1 MVEPIQL
8 SLHDAA
14 SPVMEELLFFHDYSM
29 LMMLMIG
36 TSVIIALVIASTT
49 KTYHTAL
56 TDANHLE
63 FLWTLLPVMIL
74 LFLATPS
81 MRTLFLLENQEN
93 PNTTIKAIGHQW
105 YWSYEYSDYE
115 NILFDSYMI
124 QNQDLEKGSPRLL
137 ETDNRMVF
145 PMQTPVRLLISA
157 EDVLHSWTLPALG
170 VKIDAIPGR
179 LNQLIFSTMR
189 PGIFYG
195 QCSEICG
202 ANHSFMP
209 ISTESVPTK
218 YFEKWLDK
226 MA

>member
-1 MVEPIQL
+1 MVEPIQV
-8 SLHDAA
+8 SLHDAT
-14 SPVMEELLFFHDYSM
+14 SPAMEELLFFHDYSM
-29 LMMLMIG
+29 LMMLLIG
-36 TSVIIALVIASTT
+36 VTVVTALIIAMSA
-49 KTYHTAL
+49 KTYHASL

-63 FLWTLLPVMIL
+63 FLWTLLPVMTL
-74 LFLATPS
+74 LFLAAPS
-81 MRTLFLLENQEN
+81 MRTLFLLESQTT
-93 PNTTIKAIGHQW
+93 PHFTIKTLAYQW
-105 YWSYEYSDYE
+105 YWSYEYSDYA
-115 NILFDSYMI
+115 NLKFDAYLV
-124 QNQDLEKGSPRLL
+124 QDWDLGQGDPRLL

-145 PMQTPVRLLISA
+145 PMQTPTRLLVSA

-170 VKIDAIPGR
+170 IKIDAVPGR
-179 LNQLIFSTMR
+179 LNQLTLFTMR

-226 MA
+226 ML

>member
-14 SPVMEELLFFHDYSM
+14 SPMMEELLFFHDYSM
-29 LMMLMIG
+29 LMMLLIG
-36 TSVIIALVIASTT
+36 TTVIIALLIASTT

-81 MRTLFLLENQEN
+81 MRTLFLLENQES
-93 PNTTIKAIGHQW
+93 PSTTIKAIGHQW

-124 QNQDLEKGSPRLL
+124 QDQDLEKGSPRLL

-145 PMQTPVRLLISA
+145 PMQTPIRLLISA

-170 VKIDAIPGR
+170 VKIDAVPGR
-179 LNQLIFSTMR
+179 LNQLIISTMR

>member
-8 SLHDAA
+8 SLHDAS
-14 SPVMEELLFFHDYSM
+14 SPMMEELLFFHDYSM
-29 LMMLMIG
+29 LMMILIG
-36 TSVIIALVIASTT
+36 TTVIIALIIATT
-49 KTYHTAL
+49 MKTYHTAL

-81 MRTLFLLENQEN
+81 MRTLFLLEDQES
-93 PNTTIKAIGHQW
+93 PHLSIKALGHQW

-115 NILFDSYMI
+115 NILFDSYMTQD
-124 QNQDLEKGSPRLL
+124 QNLENGSPRLL
-137 ETDNRMVF
+137 ETDNRMIF
-145 PMQTPVRLLISA
+145 PMQTTTRLLISA

-170 VKIDAIPGR
+170 VKIDAVPGR
-179 LNQLIFSTMR
+179 LNQLILSTMR

-209 ISTESVPTK
+209 IATEAIPTK

-226 MA
+226 ML